1 MFLGMNPD
9 QNDNL
14 RLPENSNISKTMKQ
28 GLDVILKYLSP
39 EFVATYKLMI
49 GYYFLYHEYTIDTII
64 DTILKKLKAN
74 FKDH

>member
-49 GYYFLYHEYTIDTII
+49 GYYFLYHE
-64 DTILKKLKAN
+64 
-74 FKDH
+74 